1 MKYNFNKVMIDDIPV
16 SVDPDFLWKEAWESE
31 SDGIDLTNARI
42 GGKATKLN
50 PNKEDINFW
59 QTAGPMWVSEYIAW
73 RKQNPNWKIWIAP
86 DGRPAIEL
94 ELMPV
99 VADVPIKMVIDR
111 IFEVNGQLVIV
122 DLKTSKNTPTSTLQ
136 LGFYKL
142 GLEVTFGTDAL
153 GGEINWGNYY
163 MSRGSNTVE
172 MVDLSGYTYDKMEFL
187 VKGFDKARKAG
198 IFLPNTNS
206 CQYMCGLTAHCE
218 FSAKKEI

>member
-1 MKYNFNKVMIDDIPV
+1 M
-16 SVDPDFLWKEAWESE
+16 SQLLWDTAWAKESE
-31 SDGIDLTNARI
+31 GIDLTNARV
-42 GGKATKLN
+42 GGRSTKLL
-50 PNKEDINFW
+50 PNKEDIDFW
-59 QTAGPMWVSEYIAW
+59 QKSGPMWVEQYIAW
-73 RKQNPNWKIWIAP
+73 RKENPNWKIWIAP

-94 ELMPV
+94 ELEPI

-142 GLEVTFGTDAL
+142 GLEVTFGMKVD
-153 GGEINWGNYY
+153 WGNYY

-206 CQYMCGLTAHCE
+206 CQYMCGLTAHCQ
-218 FSAKKEI
+218 FSTKKEV

>member
-1 MKYNFNKVMIDDIPV
+1 MINDVVNLWTESWNV
-16 SVDPDFLWKEAWESE
+16 SKGD
-31 SDGIDLTNARI
+31 IDLTNARV
-42 GGKATKLN
+42 GGRATKVN
-50 PNKEDINFW
+50 PNKEDINYW
-59 QTAGPMWVSEYIAW
+59 QAQGPVWVEQYIAW

-99 VADVPIKMVIDR
+99 VADVPVKMVIDR
-111 IFEVNGQLVIV
+111 IFEVDGQLVIV

-172 MVDLSGYTYDKMEFL
+172 MVDLSGYTYEKMEFL
-187 VKGFDKARKAG
+187 IKGFDKARKAG

-206 CQYMCGLTAHCE
+206 CQYMCGLTAHCQ
-218 FSAKKEI
+218 FSMKKEE

>member
-1 MKYNFNKVMIDDIPV
+1 M
-16 SVDPDFLWKEAWESE
+16 SQLLWDKAWAKESE
-31 SDGIDLTNARI
+31 GIDLTNARV
-42 GGKATKLN
+42 GGRATKAN
-50 PNKEDINFW
+50 PNKEDISYW
-59 QTAGPMWVSEYIAW
+59 QAQGPMWVEQYIAW
-73 RKQNPNWKIWIAP
+73 RKQNPNWKIWTAP

-94 ELMPV
+94 ELTPV
-99 VADVPIKMVIDR
+99 VADVPVKMVIDR
-111 IFEVNGQLVIV
+111 IFEVDGQLVIV

-142 GLEVTFGTDAL
+142 GLEETFD
-153 GGEINWGNYY
+153 IKVDWGNYY

-172 MVDLSGYTYDKMEFL
+172 MVDLSGYTFEKMEFL